1 MLAHGTN
8 RLRSYN
14 VGCTKR
20 MGLFPN
26 RKTSL
31 ENLKKQ
37 RALNGGLK
45 NCTVDS
51 KKKVRP
57 EWRGAGLSTRRCV
70 PEKLFQSQSDF
81 YAPPPALQKP
91 SAATPSTGHSA
102 LPAQAESSQCSDL
115 SGYKRPPSP
124 PPAPRRLSEGPEE
137 APCPYNLVAS
147 DPGQWNIDDVY
158 EFISSLPG
166 GLGLWFVSGVSGG
179 SIDSTATHL
188 ALL

>member
-1 MLAHGTN
+1 MPAHGTN
-8 RLRSYN
+8 RLCSYN

-57 EWRGAGLSTRRCV
+57 EWRGAGLDT
-70 PEKLFQSQSDF
+70 LTLTD
-81 YAPPPALQKP
+81 
-91 SAATPSTGHSA
+91 
-102 LPAQAESSQCSDL
+102 
-115 SGYKRPPSP
+115 
-124 PPAPRRLSEGPEE
+124 
-137 APCPYNLVAS
+137 
-147 DPGQWNIDDVY
+147 
-158 EFISSLPG
+158 
-166 GLGLWFVSGVSGG
+166 
-179 SIDSTATHL
+179 
-188 ALL
+188 